1 MGFGGLLLCVL
12 LVAARGQP
20 ECRLSE
26 SSPCT
31 LAELPKDVSTLIL
44 PGGNTRCIFSDSPK
58 YGFQV
63 VPGVADKLLLFFQGG
78 GACFNDAST
87 QTATPCLTRVVQQPL
102 VGVFDRESLTN
113 PFRDYTVVH
122 INYCSG
128 DLHVGNVARW
138 YLDKAGQR
146 VEQRGYANALSALKW
161 TRSHLGRLSSLVV
174 AGSSTGALGA
184 QLWAPALLRSLSFDA
199 ASLLIDSD
207 LGIFPRHAEGP
218 LLTGFGACETGL
230 FSSMPRLQQRCT
242 ARELSIEEVFE
253 DVATSF
259 PRVTTAAITS
269 TGDKMQVRFYNAVCM
284 ANMLP
289 ERLTAEGF
297 HARLLE
303 RLEAYNR
310 HPNFVTFLISG
321 ESNYFLPLK
330 AYFSTEVEGIPLPRW
345 LDDLPEGPGQSISS
359 RCHGSCWKLA
369 KTWSLSRPPI
379 SASED
384 LPTDVAPHGEDDP
397 LIKIAAPAPSLPW
410 WSNSYYAALVLT
422 SLLLC
427 AGAAREHRKPA
438 VTSFASRV
446 LSQESDSE

>member
-1 MGFGGLLLCVL
+1 MAKVL
-12 LVAARGQP
+12 RLYGHLSVAEPPGPP
-20 ECRLSE
+20 EC
-26 SSPCT
+26 
-31 LAELPKDVSTLIL
+31 
-44 PGGNTRCIFSDSPK
+44 PGGG
-58 YGFQV
+58 GFLHRRL
-63 VPGVADKLLLFFQGG
+63 GLWRLRDGALFV
-78 GACFNDAST
+78 DAPPP
-87 QTATPCLTRVVQQPL
+87 AA
-102 VGVFDRESLTN
+102 
-113 PFRDYTVVH
+113 
-122 INYCSG
+122 
-128 DLHVGNVARW
+128 LHG
-138 YLDKAGQR
+138 
-146 VEQRGYANALSALKW
+146 
-161 TRSHLGRLSSLVV
+161 
-174 AGSSTGALGA
+174 TGAEHRGA
-184 QLWAPALLRSLSFDA
+184 GT
-199 ASLLIDSD
+199 SD
-207 LGIFPRHAEGP
+207 VPR
-218 LLTGFGACETGL
+218 
-230 FSSMPRLQQRCT
+230 
-242 ARELSIEEVFE
+242 EVFE

-259 PRVTTAAITS
+259 PRVTMAAITS

-427 AGAAREHRKPA
+427 AGAARERRKPA